1 MKDHF
6 CNQTETV
13 KKSTISNVN
22 SLIDEDLYDITPYL
36 PFSLS
41 PNAMIVQTIS
51 PVSIAAAAVSLK
63 YFIFNLNK
71 YIKKNNLNLIPEFS
85 RGK

>member
-6 CNQTETV
+6 CNQTV
-13 KKSTISNVN
+13 SI
-22 SLIDEDLYDITPYL
+22 LIDEDLYDITPYL

-63 YFIFNLNK
+63 YFIL
-71 YIKKNNLNLIPEFS
+71 
-85 RGK
+85 